1 MKHLNIYKHDKKTG
15 RYELYKKGRAFHSDW
30 SNTFSAKKEDI
41 DDLSLNGMPY
51 NIKFELPDLDMRI
64 QPLTNKSALV
74 TITDS
79 KTVRVLL
86 PYQKE
91 LLLFTEEILLLGF
104 ATKTCE
110 LSVQGRSIGEII
122 SNAQQL
128 VDQMIKKVASFRNP
142 RKVA

>member
-51 NIKFELPDLDMRI
+51 NIKFELTDLDMRI
-64 QPLTNKSALV
+64 QPLSNNSALV
-74 TITDS
+74 TLSNS

-91 LLLFTEEILLLGF
+91 LLFTEEYLSLGF
-104 ATKTCE
+104 TTKTCE

-122 SNAQQL
+122 GNAQQL
-128 VDQMIKKVASFRNP
+128 VDQMIKKVASFRSP